1 MICRLIKFSGLILV
15 FCWVLFTE
23 IFVYAEGAQKWYKHC
38 SVRICTISQIVSSAD
53 GVTVLDVK
61 IGRLPGLYLL
71 ATFPLGIWL
80 REGWSWHVDGNPP
93 KQETIDV
100 CVPEGCLIGIRLTP
114 EHIRQFEQG
123 RWLHVNFRDSK
134 LQPVEVKLSLIG
146 FTAAYASLAA
156 E

>member
-1 MICRLIKFSGLILV
+1 MNYSQTRTLIL
-15 FCWVLFTE
+15 C
-23 IFVYAEGAQKWYKHC
+23 GAFLLCSLSAHAREWQRHC
-38 SVRICTISQIVSSAD
+38 VADRCAISVRFPAGDEAD
-53 GVTVLDVK
+53 
-61 IGRLPGLYLL
+61 RLLRIQVFADPSPIALF
-71 ATFPLGIWL
+71 TFPLGTWL

-93 KQETIDV
+93 KRETIDV

-134 LQPVEVKLSLIG
+134 LQPVEVKVSLIG

>member
-1 MICRLIKFSGLILV
+1 MLREPAPIA
-15 FCWVLFTE
+15 LF
-23 IFVYAEGAQKWYKHC
+23 
-38 SVRICTISQIVSSAD
+38 
-53 GVTVLDVK
+53 
-61 IGRLPGLYLL
+61 
-71 ATFPLGIWL
+71 TFPLGTWL

-93 KQETIDV
+93 KRETIDV

-134 LQPVEVKLSLIG
+134 LQPVEVKVSLIG